1 MLSILPKF
9 IYKFNDISLNKLFW
23 IIQDDH
29 KIQME
34 MERDS
39 KIQDAFEKE
48 FLRCLGTPDT
58 KTL

>member
-23 IIQDDH
+23 IIRDDH

-34 MERDS
+34 MESDS
-39 KIQDAFEKE
+39 KS
-48 FLRCLGTPDT
+48 
-58 KTL
+58 KTLLKKNY

>member
-34 MERDS
+34 MESDS
-39 KIQDAFEKE
+39 KQRREMK
-48 FLRCLGTPDT
+48 
-58 KTL
+58 